1 MMEWKLS
8 CWDGAVLLLPEPL
21 EWEVEYTAGVPCDSF
36 RLLCAWEP
44 GVASGAEKA
53 VTVTLTVDGAVCFK
67 GIVDEV
73 EHRIEG
79 SGGCLE
85 VSGRGMAAL
94 LLDNEAMPADYLT
107 ATAEDIL
114 RDHVE
119 PYGIQVAQVS
129 GLPAV
134 SGFSVQSGQSEW
146 QVLYQFACYYGG
158 ITPRFDRE
166 GRLIIAP
173 FSDGETLVLQG
184 DTAVTGIAWRV
195 RRYGVLSEIWVR
207 DKTRMAVEQVENR
220 DALDQQIKRRQVM
233 TMPGKSNYQA
243 MRYSGDFQLR
253 QSAKEFRRLTLT
265 VPELFFAWPGDLL
278 RMERPGWDCT
288 GTWRVLEARVAA
300 DANGGGTTL
309 TLGEPDGAI

>member
-1 MMEWKLS
+1 MMEWRLS
-8 CWDGAVLLLPEPL
+8 CWDGAALLLPEPL

-44 GVASGAEKA
+44 GTASGAEKA
-53 VTVTLTVDGAVCFK
+53 VTVTLTVDGAVCFR

-73 EHRIEG
+73 EHRLEG
-79 SGGCLE
+79 SGGYLE

-146 QVLYQFACYYGG
+146 QVLYQFACWYGG

-166 GRLIIAP
+166 GRLVIAP
-173 FSDGETLVLQG
+173 FSDGETLVLRG
-184 DTAVTGIAWRV
+184 DTAVTGMAWRV

-207 DKTRMAVEQVENR
+207 DKTRMAVERVENR
-220 DALDQQIKRRQVM
+220 DALDRQIKRRQVM
-233 TMPGKSNYQA
+233 TMPGRSNYQA
-243 MRYSGDFQLR
+243 MRYSGQFQLE
-253 QSAKEFRRLTLT
+253 QSAAEQLRLEVE
-265 VPELFFAWPGDLL
+265 VPKLFFAKPGDLVQL
-278 RMERPGWDCT
+278 SQPNWGRNGRY
-288 GTWRVLEARVAA
+288 RVAEA
-300 DANGGGTTL
+300 QVGQDEGGNWTRL
-309 TLGEPDGAI
+309 ELAPPDMVL

>member
-1 MMEWKLS
+1 MMEWRLS
-8 CWDGAVLLLPEPL
+8 CWDGTVLLLPEPL

-44 GVASGAEKA
+44 DVASGAEKA
-53 VTVTLTVDGAVCFK
+53 VTVTLTMDGSVYFK

-79 SGGCLE
+79 SGGYLE
-85 VSGRGMAAL
+85 VSGRGIAAL
-94 LLDNEAMPADYLT
+94 LLDNEAMPVDYLT

-114 RDHVE
+114 RDHVV
-119 PYGIQVAQVS
+119 PYGIQVGRVS
-129 GLPAV
+129 ELPVV

-158 ITPRFDRE
+158 ITPRFDRQ
-166 GRLIIAP
+166 GQLVIAP

-184 DTAVTGIAWRV
+184 ETAVTAIAWRV

-207 DKTRMAVEQVENR
+207 DRTRMAVEEVKNTGF
-220 DALDQQIKRRQVM
+220 AGQQIRRRQVM

-253 QSAKEFRRLTLT
+253 QSAKEFQRLTVT

-288 GTWRVLEARVAA
+288 GTWRVLEARVTAGA
-300 DANGGGTTL
+300 DGGTTTL
-309 TLGEPDGAI
+309 TLGEPGAAI

>member
-1 MMEWKLS
+1 
-8 CWDGAVLLLPEPL
+8 
-21 EWEVEYTAGVPCDSF
+21 
-36 RLLCAWEP
+36 
-44 GVASGAEKA
+44 
-53 VTVTLTVDGAVCFK
+53 
-67 GIVDEV
+67 
-73 EHRIEG
+73 
-79 SGGCLE
+79 
-85 VSGRGMAAL
+85 MAAL

-134 SGFSVQSGQSEW
+134 NGFSVQSGQSEW

-184 DTAVTGIAWRV
+184 DTAITGIAWRV

-207 DKTRMAVEQVENR
+207 DKTRMAVERVENR
-220 DALDQQIKRRQVM
+220 DALGQQIKRRQVM

-278 RMERPGWDCT
+278 RMERPGWDCA

>member
-1 MMEWKLS
+1 M
-8 CWDGAVLLLPEPL
+8 
-21 EWEVEYTAGVPCDSF
+21 
-36 RLLCAWEP
+36 
-44 GVASGAEKA
+44 ASGAEKA
-53 VTVTLTVDGAVCFK
+53 VTVTLTVDGAVCFQ

-79 SGGCLE
+79 SGGYLE

-114 RDHVE
+114 REHVE

-166 GRLIIAP
+166 GRLVIAP

-184 DTAVTGIAWRV
+184 DTAITGMAWRV

-220 DALDQQIKRRQVM
+220 DAVDQQIKRRQVM

-278 RMERPGWDCT
+278 RMERPGWDCA

>member
-1 MMEWKLS
+1 MMEWRLS
-8 CWDGAVLLLPEPL
+8 CWDGTALLLPEPL

-36 RLLCAWEP
+36 QLLCAWEP

-53 VTVTLTVDGAVCFK
+53 VTVTLTVDGKVCFK
-67 GIVDEV
+67 GRVDEV

-79 SGGCLE
+79 SGGYLE

-114 RDHVE
+114 RDHVK

-166 GRLIIAP
+166 GRLVVAP
-173 FSDGETLVLQG
+173 FSDGEALVLRG
-184 DTAVTGIAWRV
+184 DTAVTEIAWRV
-195 RRYGVLSEIWVR
+195 RRYGVLSEVCVR
-207 DKTRMAVEQVENR
+207 DKTRMVVERVENR
-220 DALDQQIKRRQVM
+220 DALDQQIRRRQVM